1 MTLAVPN
8 EHFQDSEEIPDVQFN
23 LPEDVITNDFPL
35 FRPPEM
41 ENTGYKEIEDYVD
54 YDAYNMIGARA
65 KKLPNGDKVCFA
77 TELNQRSE
85 VHGRRTK
92 SLISQHFSRA
102 INFVL
107 FAKLTKNF
115 DDLVEMLDYYN
126 DEWDVKSE
134 ASLQLKHRNYSG
146 LRSVVLKTE
155 VKC

>member
-1 MTLAVPN
+1 MMTLATVPN

-77 TELNQRSE
+77 T
-85 VHGRRTK
+85 
-92 SLISQHFSRA
+92 
-102 INFVL
+102 
-107 FAKLTKNF
+107 
-115 DDLVEMLDYYN
+115 DL
-126 DEWDVKSE
+126 KF
-134 ASLQLKHRNYSG
+134 
-146 LRSVVLKTE
+146 
-155 VKC
+155 

>member
-1 MTLAVPN
+1 MTLATVPN

-77 TELNQRSE
+77 TELNRRSGI
-85 VHGRRTK
+85 HGRRSK
-92 SLISQHFSRA
+92 VWSVGMSFGPFILSFLQNIQRISMISLRCSIITMMSGMSNLRRVYSLNIEIFR
-102 INFVL
+102 V
-107 FAKLTKNF
+107 F
-115 DDLVEMLDYYN
+115 D
-126 DEWDVKSE
+126 
-134 ASLQLKHRNYSG
+134 R
-146 LRSVVLKTE
+146 
-155 VKC
+155 

>member
-1 MTLAVPN
+1 MHFNKISVFFFANAEANFSFTGSVQYDWKMLAQRVNKGARIASTSRVPYLPVFWVMTLATVPN

-77 TELNQRSE
+77 T
-85 VHGRRTK
+85 
-92 SLISQHFSRA
+92 
-102 INFVL
+102 
-107 FAKLTKNF
+107 
-115 DDLVEMLDYYN
+115 DL
-126 DEWDVKSE
+126 KF
-134 ASLQLKHRNYSG
+134 
-146 LRSVVLKTE
+146 
-155 VKC
+155 